1 MDHNSNR
8 PTLSK
13 LFQASESKRNTAYD
27 ALSEEFDDDFQRL
40 IKEMIE
46 IINMINPA
54 RANKYRL
61 KKLVVEFG
69 YKCETLEDLKMCL
82 NTLKCSDIFDET
94 DNVQSAKGLD
104 VPECGSNI
112 SDNVDR

>member
-54 RANKYRL
+54 RAN
-61 KKLVVEFG
+61 
-69 YKCETLEDLKMCL
+69 
-82 NTLKCSDIFDET
+82 
-94 DNVQSAKGLD
+94 
-104 VPECGSNI
+104 
-112 SDNVDR
+112 